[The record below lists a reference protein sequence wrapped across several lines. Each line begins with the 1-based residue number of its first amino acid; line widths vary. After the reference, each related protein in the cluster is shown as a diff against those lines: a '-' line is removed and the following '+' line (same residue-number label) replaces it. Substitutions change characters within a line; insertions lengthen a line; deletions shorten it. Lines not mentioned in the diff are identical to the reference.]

1 MKKIIIKLIVVAFIG
16 TIGGLYYVW
25 QEATKIPDEYAQASA
40 NDPLDSQSLPLQSS
54 QITERATVSK
64 QKITAPIEQAQVGQ
78 KVIVKLSD
86 RDLNNLLVS
95 NLADSQPTKQIPV
108 GIKGIKTK
116 IEAGKVYAGAM
127 VNLDKLAQNGQS
139 AGRSAALKKLTDKL
153 TFLKER
159 DVYIGIS
166 GKPVVNGSQIKLDPS
181 TQIKVG
187 NMQFTIAQLA
197 ETLAVSPDKIQQA
210 ISLQLQQPNFKV
222 DRINLDRNGLAI
234 EGAKR

>member
-16 TIGGLYYVW
+16 TLGGLYYVW
-25 QEATKIPDEYAQASA
+25 QEATKIPDEYTQANSS
-40 NDPLDSQSLPLQSS
+40 DPIDSQSLPLKPS

-64 QKITAPIEQAQVGQ
+64 QKLTAPIDRARVGQ
-78 KVIVKLSD
+78 KVTVKLND
-86 RDLNNLLVS
+86 RDLNNLVVA
-95 NLADSQPTKQIPV
+95 NLAASQPTKQIPV

-166 GKPVVNGSQIKLDPS
+166 GKPIVNGSKIELEPN

-187 NMQFTIAQLA
+187 NMKFTIAQLA

-210 ISLQLQQPNFKV
+210 ISVQLQQPNFKV
-222 DRINLDRNGLAI
+222 DRINLDNNGLAI
-234 EGAKR
+234 EGAKK